1 MGVTYGLQTL
11 HLKILCKEAV
21 TTHVVRSLMEM
32 QQGTAQEEDFGI
44 LQTSVNAQLK
54 GPVISLHLPM

>member
-1 MGVTYGLQTL
+1 LSLKLLYKEGVS
-11 HLKILCKEAV
+11 
-21 TTHVVRSLMEM
+21 THVVRSLVEV

-44 LQTSVNAQLK
+44 LQTSVNVQLK